1 MQNLYKTKDLYLA
14 SYLVMHGLN
23 LVQLE
28 RTDRRFFFLFE
39 EGEKL
44 KPLCD
49 EFYNRQAKVEPMA
62 YVVAMKQVKSKM
74 YNESS

>member
-28 RTDRRFFFLFE
+28 KQDKRFYFLFE
-39 EGEKL
+39 TTDNL

-49 EFYNRQAKVEPMA
+49 EFYARRAKVEPME

-74 YNESS
+74 YNQG